1 MEKTTQELIG
11 VGVGVLILLII
22 IYVVYYYYYMHPKC
36 TTASTDCKNTKYP
49 LCGVAS
55 TANPP
60 VFTAPGRCLAGATAA
75 AAATATTPA
84 ITVGGCPS
92 GYGCSSS

>member
-36 TTASTDCKNTKYP
+36 TTAAADCKNTKYP

-60 VFTAPGRCLAGATAA
+60 VFTAPGRCMAGAAGSPTANPPVA
-75 AAATATTPA
+75 A
-84 ITVGGCPS
+84 GSCPS